1 MFTPVSYFESINC
14 WLIQKKILFLCAL
27 LNQIFNLNILLA
39 MIYHF
44 NTNSLINLLTAVA
57 AYLIILLLW
66 RFRKSAE
73 IKYLIYLELFVS
85 IWAITYS
92 FEFAYSD
99 LITKIFWSKLSYL
112 GIAFLPVCYY
122 LFATA
127 FSQKNYIINH
137 GKTVLLSIVP
147 IITIVLVLTNEKH
160 NLIWSSITLDPV
172 TNIAHYNHGV
182 GFWLFFAYTE
192 MLLLLGLYNLI
203 TSIFKFKVYHKT
215 QSKTLIIASV
225 IPIVG
230 NLIYITDINPYPGFD
245 WTPVS
250 FVLTGVVIVVGIFR
264 YRMFNIM
271 PLARTKL
278 FEMLND
284 GVIVINADGFI
295 EDCNSAIY
303 SIFNW
308 QNKSIIR
315 EPFYNIFSAFNAL
328 TGALENNLAS
338 VQLEILHENKRNFY
352 QIKLSPI
359 YHNKKL
365 SGHILI
371 FHDISAIINTDEEL
385 KKTNKKLI
393 FEIEKREKLIEDLD
407 AFAHT
412 VAHDLRNS
420 LSSIFSASE
429 IMEEIIK
436 INDKN
441 LLCELSNLINHSANK
456 SIQITHELLLLAT
469 TDKTKVE
476 LKPLEMAKVF
486 SEAKNQLA
494 DLIKN
499 SGTEIIEPA
508 EWPQAFGYAPWIE
521 EVWSNYIS
529 NAVKYGGTPPKI
541 EVGSE
546 ILLNG
551 NTMFWIKDNGKG
563 LTQEEQQKLFKN
575 FVRLH
580 PQKADGYG
588 LGLSIVKKIIEKLDG
603 SVGVESM
610 ANGQGSKFYFILPS
624 TQHKQFTI
632 NKLNRNADFIA
643 N

>member
-1 MFTPVSYFESINC
+1 MEFF
-14 WLIQKKILFLCAL
+14 
-27 LNQIFNLNILLA
+27 
-39 MIYHF
+39 
-44 NTNSLINLLTAVA
+44 VA
-57 AYLIILLLW
+57 
-66 RFRKSAE
+66 
-73 IKYLIYLELFVS
+73 

-99 LITKIFWSKLSYL
+99 LGRKILWSKLSYF
-112 GIAFLPVCYY
+112 GIAFLPVCYF

-127 FSQKNYIINH
+127 FSQKKNIISH
-137 GKTVLLSIVP
+137 RKIALLLIVP
-147 IITIVLVLTNEKH
+147 IITIALVLTNEKH
-160 NLIWSSITLDPV
+160 NLIWTSVTLDPIK
-172 TNIAHYNHGV
+172 NIAHYSHGA
-182 GFWLFFAYTE
+182 GFWVFFAFTE
-192 MLLLLGLYNLI
+192 VLLIWGLYSLVL
-203 TSIFKFKVYHKT
+203 SINKFKDYFKT
-215 QSKTLIIASV
+215 HSKTLIVASV

-230 NLIYITDINPYPGFD
+230 NLMYITNINPYPGFD

-250 FVLTGVVIVVGIFR
+250 FVLTGLVIFIGIFR
-264 YRMFNIM
+264 FRMFNIK

-284 GVIVINADGFI
+284 GAIVINSDGFI

-303 SIFNW
+303 SIFNL

-315 EPFYNIFSAFNAL
+315 ETFEKTFNSHHKLTEAL
-328 TGALENNLAS
+328 KNNLAS
-338 VQLEILHENKRNFY
+338 VQIEVTHENKRNFY
-352 QIKLSPI
+352 QVKLSPI
-359 YHNKKL
+359 YYEKKL
-365 SGHILI
+365 SGHILL
-371 FHDISAIINTDEEL
+371 FHDITSIIKADEEL

-393 FEIEKREKLIEDLD
+393 FEIEKREKLIEELD

-476 LKPLEMAKVF
+476 LKPLSMADVF
-486 SEAKNQLA
+486 REAKNQLA
-494 DLIKN
+494 EFIKN
-499 SGTEIIEPA
+499 SGVQIIEPA
-508 EWPQAFGYAPWIE
+508 EWHEAIGYAPWVE

-529 NAVKYGGTPPKI
+529 NAIKYGGTPPKI

-546 ILLNG
+546 LLANG
-551 NTMFWIKDNGKG
+551 NIKFWIKDNGKG
-563 LTQEEQQKLFKN
+563 LTQEEQKKLFKN

-603 SVGVESM
+603 SAGVESM
-610 ANGQGSKFYFILPS
+610 GNGDGSKFYFILPS
-624 TQHKQFTI
+624 IQHKQFTI
-632 NKLNRNADFIA
+632 NKLSQNADFIA